1 MAKAKLKHKSLQRP
15 TTKQVLATLEGD
27 LDELPISKSVGAEL
41 VAEIDVD
48 LANMT
53 ISNKCDDEG
62 TYPDYVPLGG
72 ATTFDEV
79 DALATAEA
87 QAQAVNEVSYQLQN
101 VIYNILAADTT
112 RIPDKGFAI
121 VRAATEFRKRLDDAL
136 SSIKGDKAGARHN
149 SKDQEAVQAVHDHSV
164 TLGAL
169 CDAAKAHHAAFG
181 VYKGVDGEHYWLGI
195 VSNNFKDRDGEII
208 TEAAHVEYM
217 GYLDANPGKAPE
229 LWTWHTPGTGRKAR
243 ATFWD
248 YADGFTV
255 FGGALTKD
263 EAAAYTPGE
272 VLGMSHGFS
281 GTKQGSLIV
290 RYRDFEVSELPIDK
304 AANPWTDF
312 ATIVKEVST
321 MAFDAD
327 KRTYLVKRHGED
339 YVVALESQLEQTAKV
354 LKDAGV
360 EYKELS
366 EAKVEAV
373 TPVTPVVAAVAQVQP
388 TTPTVDISAV
398 AKELATVLNLDGLN
412 ALLVKQTEQIV
423 TLSATISEQQKQLD
437 KLSATADEQIAKA
450 INPTITPRLWGVS
463 AATSPQTVISE
474 KQQTDKYPT
483 GNPANDWVRTIS
495 PF

>member
-15 TTKQVLATLEGD
+15 TTKQVLATLEG
-27 LDELPISKSVGAEL
+27 ELPDVLPTLTAEVEL
-41 VAEIDVD
+41 EVVD
-48 LANMT
+48 A
-53 ISNKCDDEG
+53 KCDDEG

-136 SSIKGDKAGARHN
+136 SSIKGVGDKAGARHN
-149 SKDQEAVQAVHDHSV
+149 KTDQDAVQAVHDHSV

-181 VYKGVDGEHYWLGI
+181 VYKGVDGENYWLGI

-208 TEAAHVEYM
+208 TESAHVEYM
-217 GYLDANPGKAPE
+217 AYLDANPGKAPE

-255 FGGALTKD
+255 FGGALTKA
-263 EAAAYTPGE
+263 EASAYTPGE

-327 KRTYLVKRHGED
+327 KRSYLVKRHGED

-366 EAKVEAV
+366 EVKVEAV
-373 TPVTPVVAAVAQVQP
+373 TPVSPVVAAVVEVQP

-450 INPTITPRLWGVS
+450 INPTIAPRLWGVS